1 MRISDWS
8 SDVCSSD
15 LGKLIRRE
23 RPLGGIADPPREH
36 RAAGGFGILRGE
48 KLRAGSRYLRFDGDN
63 VRRRGGAVECAVLHA
78 RLPGFTFLDQEIQPP
93 PSSAA
98 RRVGTACVSTCS
110 TRWSPVP

>member
-48 KLRAGSRYLRFDGDN
+48 KLSAGSRYLRFDGDN
-63 VRRRGGAVECAVLHA
+63 VRRRGGAVEYAVFNE
-78 RLPGFTFLDQEIQPP
+78 RLTGFKFLAQEIQHQIGKE
-93 PSSAA
+93 SC
-98 RRVGTACVSTCS
+98 RERGGQ
-110 TRWSPVP
+110 